1 MHSRADQ
8 RYMCCS
14 ELLNEDGEAREDC
27 LPEVACYVETL
38 MVAIQHVDRTALHA
52 RLPVQLSQ
60 QKN

>member
-1 MHSRADQ
+1 
-8 RYMCCS
+8 MCRS